1 MCSEK
6 YRSEA
11 SLSIKDV
18 NLKSVQFAHVIRKA
32 SMFPHLNVFGIS
44 ALFFYY
50 YYFFKDLNIMYCIT
64 LRRFKIKMDKVVFD
78 MSV

>member
-1 MCSEK
+1 M
-6 YRSEA
+6 
-11 SLSIKDV
+11 SIKDV
-18 NLKSVQFAHVIRKA
+18 NLKSVQFAHVIIKA